1 MVVLLVVDLTVVV
14 VVVVVGFR
22 VGLVS
27 TGCEFDV
34 TIKSSA
40 DNVGVSIFTI
50 CSAGVGRGRG
60 NSVVVVGGA
69 ADVVAIL

>member
-1 MVVLLVVDLTVVV
+1 MVVLRVAMVDLTV

-40 DNVGVSIFTI
+40 DSVGVSIFTI